1 MPLTFSL
8 FNQKQKSTRDLTK
21 ESASFL
27 WHQMLLYVFKQM
39 PHNDRMKNEML
50 DQCVDHYR
58 NNQTELETIEQFRK
72 SHTHDQ
78 AISWCT
84 DECFLYKLLNQ
95 ALRTENIQLLYSFRF
110 LIIDLCGELERD
122 SNKIKS
128 KGRLTVYRG
137 QLMQKEELQK
147 LQHSM
152 GGLIS
157 TNGYFSTSRDINIS
171 LGFLSKFNS
180 TNERVFFEI
189 QAAPQIT
196 GVVYASKVQLV
207 ASDQGVEKVDDYVT
221 WLQIEI
227 DNSSP
232 LLYFGR
238 LLWSELGQ
246 LTRAENYLP
255 MLLDTLPTLEH
266 AERALHIRKEQKPV
280 DQIRLASTLNGMG
293 VIYKNK
299 GDLDRA
305 SDYYQQSLA
314 IYENEV
320 SSDKRNFDIALQYFN
335 RAYEIYREILPAGHP
350 PRAHALSNIGSIYHH
365 RENLEQALSFYQ
377 QALDIQDKTYPD
389 DHLRKVNTIRN
400 IALIYRDKQDWDNAM
415 NCLNRA
421 LNMYRNV
428 LDDKSHPS
436 IAVCHSDI
444 GHVYEKKGNW
454 DQALDYYRRQL
465 KMEELCL
472 SIDHPHLGLHFD
484 WIVNMLKKK
493 GNIDEAKQLCQQE
506 LKKLPDLLGS
516 DYANHS
522 RYTHT
527 LVSLAT
533 ILEDSDFNKS
543 QDYYKQT
550 FSVLERQSRS
560 TAHRAYLS
568 RTNLSSNNKELPVS
582 LRGLARLYQAMNNDK
597 EATKYFNQSLDIFQ
611 VIYGPEYN
619 HVKEISN
626 ELDQLKDSVTIS
638 NTVDNEENDINHH
651 YTTKQPMPD
660 HRFESC
666 VYMGGIK
673 SSAGTLL

>member
-84 DECFLYKLLNQ
+84 DEYFLYKLLNQ

-137 QLMQKEELQK
+137 QMMHKEELQK

-196 GVVYASKVQLV
+196 GVVCTDISALGSIPYISIQHKMLRNHV
-207 ASDQGVEKVDDYVT
+207 SDEK
-221 WLQIEI
+221 
-227 DNSSP
+227 DNYD
-232 LLYFGR
+232 L
-238 LLWSELGQ
+238 
-246 LTRAENYLP
+246 A
-255 MLLDTLPTLEH
+255 LEH

-350 PRAHALSNIGSIYHH
+350 RRAHALSNIGSIYHH

-400 IALIYRDKQDWDNAM
+400 IVLIYRDKQDWDNAM

-666 VYMGGIK
+666 VYMGGKK